1 MTASWIKIDL
11 AIPVLAH
18 SSFIDLVSSFVNLA
32 VIAVLDFRPMPRS
45 DCINQMLYTRV
56 FNSCAYPKRRLNWIK
71 KTRLICPIR
80 HNDQQIYVSGVYHD
94 KTYLS
99 YLTKPLCISTTH
111 VDYMRK
117 NNLSVRVTLPVETVD
132 YFDSHKELN
141 LSGVTAS
148 LLKDFIIEHPDIMK
162 KSGSVK
168 QNSIMD

>member
-1 MTASWIKIDL
+1 MSLMYI
-11 AIPVLAH
+11 
-18 SSFIDLVSSFVNLA
+18 
-32 VIAVLDFRPMPRS
+32 M
-45 DCINQMLYTRV
+45 
-56 FNSCAYPKRRLNWIK
+56 
-71 KTRLICPIR
+71 TRLICPIR
-80 HNDQQIYVSGVYHD
+80 HNGQQIYVFDVYHD

-99 YLTKPLCISTTH
+99 HLTKPLSISMTH

-162 KSGSVK
+162 KTGSVK